1 MASHQFELLITR
13 IMKKKNLKL
22 SLRKHNIASV
32 NTKTITG
39 GIIAYSPPIT
49 IEEDVC
55 QPSDICS
62 DKETCPKHCITIRE
76 DACYTDPILSCT
88 PDGCGNSMNVCP
100 L

>member
-1 MASHQFELLITR
+1 
-13 IMKKKNLKL
+13 MKKKNLNTKL
-22 SLRKHNIASV
+22 CFKKHTIASFD
-32 NTKTITG
+32 TKTVTG
-39 GIIAYSPPIT
+39 GIALSPPIT
-49 IEEDVC
+49 VEEDVC

-88 PDGCGNSMNVCP
+88 PDGCGNSLNACQ